1 MLFLGHR
8 VPYLLRGRQPQ
19 EELMLSLKPEA
30 LTLRLG
36 TVCAVVAV
44 TALGDGGPAANVKVK
59 QVSH

>member
-1 MLFLGHR
+1 
-8 VPYLLRGRQPQ
+8 
-19 EELMLSLKPEA
+19 MLSLKPEA
-30 LTLRLG
+30 LALRLG